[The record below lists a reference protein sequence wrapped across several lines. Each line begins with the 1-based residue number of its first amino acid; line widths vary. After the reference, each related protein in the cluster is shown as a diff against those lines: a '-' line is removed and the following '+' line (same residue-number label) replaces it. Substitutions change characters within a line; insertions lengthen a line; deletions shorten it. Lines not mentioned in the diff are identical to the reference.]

1 LKDLYKR
8 SLTGI
13 VLVGLLYGALF
24 AGPLTFYLFFSLL
37 NVIGLWEFYNMVK
50 RPEWKPQRY
59 VGIVSGLVTITVFYL
74 AASGQVRME
83 LLFVLIP
90 VIFFVFLFELFRKT
104 SFPIVNVGFTLFA
117 ILYISV
123 PISMLSFM
131 AFVPAAGGS
140 VYDPWII
147 GAYFLLIMINDSA
160 GYLVGVPFGK
170 NRLFER
176 ISPKKSW
183 EGAIGGLVFTL
194 LTAWLISIYLSE
206 PGTIVWLVI
215 GLLVVIFGTFGDL
228 VESMFKRS
236 LNVKDSGNI
245 FPGHGGILDRYD
257 AIFVSAPFVVAY
269 LKLFVW
275 NL

>member
-74 AASGQVRME
+74 AASGRVRME

-123 PISMLSFM
+123 PLSMLSFM
-131 AFVPAAGGS
+131 AFVPAAGGEC
-140 VYDPWII
+140 
-147 GAYFLLIMINDSA
+147 L
-160 GYLVGVPFGK
+160 
-170 NRLFER
+170 
-176 ISPKKSW
+176 
-183 EGAIGGLVFTL
+183 
-194 LTAWLISIYLSE
+194 
-206 PGTIVWLVI
+206 
-215 GLLVVIFGTFGDL
+215 
-228 VESMFKRS
+228 
-236 LNVKDSGNI
+236 
-245 FPGHGGILDRYD
+245 
-257 AIFVSAPFVVAY
+257 
-269 LKLFVW
+269 
-275 NL
+275 